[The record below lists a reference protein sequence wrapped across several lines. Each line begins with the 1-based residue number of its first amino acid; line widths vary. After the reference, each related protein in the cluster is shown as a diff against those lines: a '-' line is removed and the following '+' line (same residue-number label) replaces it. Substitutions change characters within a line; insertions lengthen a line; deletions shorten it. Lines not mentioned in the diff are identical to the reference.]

1 MLNKIGKL
9 TITVGIPASGKSNW
23 AKEQSKINGT
33 VVIERDTIRAIHHS
47 PNFDLNLYK
56 ITKAKERDVT
66 SRQHQFVTEQLLGGN
81 DVIVSDTNLRAGT
94 RTQWE
99 KTASILGAEFFVK
112 VFPTPLATCIK
123 RNLKRNHSV
132 PESVLIRMET
142 KMRRYLGKY
151 VQGDKD
157 ESDLQEC
164 VIFDIDG
171 TLADMKGVRHP
182 FEWEKVGLDN
192 PITSVVNYYKM
203 LASTTNTPIF
213 IFSGR
218 DGVCR
223 EQTLEWLYQQ
233 GINIHPDDVVLREA
247 GDTRP
252 DTVVK
257 EEMFDMKI
265 KNRYYVSHVVDD
277 RKAVCQMYESMGIK
291 VFNVG
296 GFCADF

>member
-1 MLNKIGKL
+1 MSNKIGKL

-33 VVIERDTIRAIHHS
+33 VVIERDMIRAVQHS
-47 PNFDLNLYK
+47 PNYNLNLYK

-66 SRQHQFVTEQLLGGN
+66 DRQHEFVTKQLLGGN

-99 KTASILGAEFFVK
+99 KTA
-112 VFPTPLATCIK
+112 CIK

-157 ESDLQEC
+157 ESALQEC

-171 TLADMKGVRHP
+171 TLADMRGVRHP

-223 EQTLEWLYQQ
+223 EQTLEWLCQQ

-265 KNRYYVSHVVDD
+265 KNGYYVSHVVDD